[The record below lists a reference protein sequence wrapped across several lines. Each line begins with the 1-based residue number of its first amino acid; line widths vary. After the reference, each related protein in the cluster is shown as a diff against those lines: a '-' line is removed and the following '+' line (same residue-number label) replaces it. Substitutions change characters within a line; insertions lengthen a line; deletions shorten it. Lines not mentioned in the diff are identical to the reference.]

1 MARKNNNGLYCGEK
15 EMSAYSRNTLATKF
29 NDIYQTMN
37 DTKKDLFAKLCDKL
51 LGYNFVYGQLPEDK
65 NDYYYILEM
74 REVIESYFAIIEF
87 QLVHDDTRKIFYL
100 ESTADRNRVRLKKM
114 ETVIL
119 VLLRRF
125 YYTKSKET
133 IDSNTNITITI
144 DELISALDDTG
155 IYKNKDKVPKTLI
168 IESLSNLKK
177 FKLLN
182 FDKKN
187 YETNNVIEIFPTVSF
202 VVKINDIDLINHK
215 LKTYIAREED
225 EDNETDED

>member
-1 MARKNNNGLYCGEK
+1 
-15 EMSAYSRNTLATKF
+15 MSAYSRNTLATKF

-37 DTKKDLFAKLCDKL
+37 DTKKDLFAKLSDKL

-87 QLVHDDTRKIFYL
+87 ELRHDDTRKIFYL

-133 IDSNTNITITI
+133 IDSNTNISITI
-144 DELISALDDTG
+144 DELIAALDDTG
-155 IYKNKDKVPKTLI
+155 IYKSKDKVPKTLI

-187 YETNNVIEIFPTVSF
+187 YETNNVIEIFPTVSL

-215 LKTYIAREED
+215 LKTYIAREEED
-225 EDNETDED
+225 DNETDED

>member
-1 MARKNNNGLYCGEK
+1 
-15 EMSAYSRNTLATKF
+15 MSAYSRNTLATKF

-87 QLVHDDTRKIFYL
+87 QLVHDDTRKLFYL

-133 IDSNTNITITI
+133 IDSNTNISITI

-187 YETNNVIEIFPTVSF
+187 YETNNVIEIFPTVSL

-215 LKTYIAREED
+215 LNTYIAREED

>member
-1 MARKNNNGLYCGEK
+1 
-15 EMSAYSRNTLATKF
+15 MSAYSRNTLATKF

-37 DTKKDLFAKLCDKL
+37 DTKKGLFAKLCDKL

-87 QLVHDDTRKIFYL
+87 EHRHDDTRKIFYL

-133 IDSNTNITITI
+133 IDSNTNISITI

-187 YETNNVIEIFPTVSF
+187 YETNNVIEIFPTVSL
-202 VVKINDIDLINHK
+202 VVKINDIDLINPK

>member
-74 REVIESYFAIIEF
+74 REAIESYFVIIEF

-133 IDSNTNITITI
+133 IDSNTNISITI

-155 IYKNKDKVPKTLI
+155 IYKNKEKVPKTLI

-187 YETNNVIEIFPTVSF
+187 YETNNVIEIFPTVSL

>member
-1 MARKNNNGLYCGEK
+1 
-15 EMSAYSRNTLATKF
+15 
-29 NDIYQTMN
+29 
-37 DTKKDLFAKLCDKL
+37 
-51 LGYNFVYGQLPEDK
+51 
-65 NDYYYILEM
+65 M
-74 REVIESYFAIIEF
+74 REVIETYFAIIEF

-133 IDSNTNITITI
+133 IDSNTNISITI

-187 YETNNVIEIFPTVSF
+187 YETNNVIEIFPTVSL

>member
-1 MARKNNNGLYCGEK
+1 
-15 EMSAYSRNTLATKF
+15 MSTYSRNTLATKF
-29 NDIYQTMN
+29 NDIYQTMS

-74 REVIESYFAIIEF
+74 REMIEAYFAIIEF

-133 IDSNTNITITI
+133 IDSNTNIAITI
-144 DELISALDDTG
+144 DELIAALDDTG
-155 IYKNKDKVPKTLI
+155 IYKNREKVPKTLI

-187 YETNNVIEIFPTVSF
+187 YETNNVIEIFPTVSL

-215 LKTYIAREED
+215 LKTFIAREED

>member
-1 MARKNNNGLYCGEK
+1 
-15 EMSAYSRNTLATKF
+15 MSAYSRNILATKF
-29 NDIYQTMN
+29 DDIYRTLN
-37 DTKKDLFAKLCDKL
+37 DSKKDLFAKLCGKL

-74 REVIESYFAIIEF
+74 REIIESYFAIIEF
-87 QLVHDDTRKIFYL
+87 QLIHDDTRKIFYL

-125 YYTKSKET
+125 YYIKSKET
-133 IDSNTNITITI
+133 IDSNTNIAITI
-144 DELISALDDTG
+144 DELIAALDDTG
-155 IYKNKDKVPKTLI
+155 IYKNKEKVPKTLI

-187 YETNNVIEIFPTVSF
+187 YETNNVIEIFPTVSL

-215 LKTYIAREED
+215 LKTYIAREEV

>member
-1 MARKNNNGLYCGEK
+1 
-15 EMSAYSRNTLATKF
+15 MSTYSRNTLAIKF

-51 LGYNFVYGQLPEDK
+51 LSYNFVYGQLPEDK

-74 REVIESYFAIIEF
+74 REVIEAYFTIIEI

-133 IDSNTNITITI
+133 IDSNTNIAITI
-144 DELISALDDTG
+144 DELIAALDDTG
-155 IYKNKDKVPKTLI
+155 IYKNKEKVPKTLI

-187 YETNNVIEIFPTVSF
+187 YETNNVIEIFPTVSL

-225 EDNETDED
+225 EDHETDED

>member
-1 MARKNNNGLYCGEK
+1 
-15 EMSAYSRNTLATKF
+15 
-29 NDIYQTMN
+29 
-37 DTKKDLFAKLCDKL
+37 
-51 LGYNFVYGQLPEDK
+51 
-65 NDYYYILEM
+65 
-74 REVIESYFAIIEF
+74 
-87 QLVHDDTRKIFYL
+87 
-100 ESTADRNRVRLKKM
+100 M

-133 IDSNTNITITI
+133 IDSNTNISITI
-144 DELISALDDTG
+144 DELISALEDTG
-155 IYKNKDKVPKTLI
+155 IYKNKEKVPKTLI

-187 YETNNVIEIFPTVSF
+187 YETNNVIEIFPTVSL

-225 EDNETDED
+225 DDNETDED